1 VSVADAGRGWYHVAA
16 PHGPQPDA
24 PLDPK
29 GRPVPAIV
37 SKLAAVAAAT
47 LAGVA
52 ARRAAELGWKLAT
65 GEEPPST
72 RDHDIED
79 DAELR
84 DVLLWTGLLVGTVLL
99 ARKFAVSRTRALM
112 EDEDDD

>member
-1 VSVADAGRGWYHVAA
+1 
-16 PHGPQPDA
+16 
-24 PLDPK
+24 
-29 GRPVPAIV
+29 VPAIV

-47 LAGVA
+47 AAGVA

-65 GEEPPST
+65 GEEPPNASEEGI
-72 RDHDIED
+72 HD

-99 ARKFAVSRTRALM
+99 ARKLAVKRTRALLQD
-112 EDEDDD
+112 DEDDE

>member
-1 VSVADAGRGWYHVAA
+1 VAGTTWQHPTDPNPTRPRPERPTRARDRVQARRRSRRDARW
-16 PHGPQPDA
+16 
-24 PLDPK
+24 
-29 GRPVPAIV
+29 RRR
-37 SKLAAVAAAT
+37 
-47 LAGVA
+47 
-52 ARRAAELGWKLAT
+52 RRAAELGWKLAT